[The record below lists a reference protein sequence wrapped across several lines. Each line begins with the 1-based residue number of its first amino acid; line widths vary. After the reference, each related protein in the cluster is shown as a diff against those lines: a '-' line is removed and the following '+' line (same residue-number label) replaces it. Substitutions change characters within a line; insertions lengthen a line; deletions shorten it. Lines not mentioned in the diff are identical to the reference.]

1 VTGAP
6 EAQAPRA
13 RYVLA
18 AYRLF
23 FGLLTLIALGRQ
35 LLIQLHEGH
44 SLVNFF
50 SYFTNLS
57 NLLAAV
63 VFLAGGLQLFG
74 RRTPSASFD
83 IVRGTAV
90 VCMAVVGIVFSVL
103 LRDEDLGSLLPWV
116 NAVVHFVMPVAVVA
130 DWFFQPPATK
140 LWMRHVGYWL
150 IFPLLYLAYSIARG
164 ALGSFYAY
172 PFFDPAKS
180 GGYGGVA
187 LYCAGIL
194 FLFLLLSWLAVA
206 SANRLR
212 GSDHVSAV
220 HL

>member
-1 VTGAP
+1 MIASTT
-6 EAQAPRA
+6 RS
-13 RYVLA
+13 RYTLA
-18 AYRLF
+18 LYRLF
-23 FGLLTLIALGRQ
+23 FGLLTLFALGRQ
-35 LLIQLHEGH
+35 LLIQLQEGH

-63 VFLAGGLQLFG
+63 VFLTGAFQLFS
-74 RRTPSASFD
+74 RRTSSASFD

-116 NAVVHFVMPVAVVA
+116 NSVVHYVMPVAVVA
-130 DWFFQPPATK
+130 DWFFQPPATR
-140 LWMRHVGYWL
+140 LSMRHVGYWL
-150 IFPLLYLAYSIARG
+150 IFPLLYLVYSIVRG
-164 ALGSFYAY
+164 ALAGFYAY
-172 PFFDPAKS
+172 PFFDPASS

-187 LYCAGIL
+187 LYCAAIL
-194 FLFLLLSWLAVA
+194 LLFLLLSWLAVA

-212 GSDHVSAV
+212 GSDHVYAV

>member
-1 VTGAP
+1 MIAAP
-6 EAQAPRA
+6 VGR
-13 RYVLA
+13 RYALA

-23 FGLLTLIALGRQ
+23 FGLLTLFALGRQ
-35 LLIQLHEGH
+35 LLIQFQEGH
-44 SLVNFF
+44 SLINFF

-57 NLLAAV
+57 NLLAAL
-63 VFLAGGLQLFG
+63 VFLVGAFRLFG
-74 RRTPSASFD
+74 RRTSSASFD

-90 VCMAVVGIVFSVL
+90 VCMVVVGIVFSVL

-116 NAVVHFVMPVAVVA
+116 NGVVHYVMPVAVVA
-130 DWFFQPPATK
+130 DWLLQPPATK
-140 LWMRHVGYWL
+140 LSMRHVGYWL
-150 IFPLLYLAYSIARG
+150 IFPLLYLAYSIVRG
-164 ALGSFYAY
+164 ALGGFYAY

-187 LYCAGIL
+187 LYCAAIL